1 MAQNGKGQRGSGS
14 GKSRAGGGSV
24 KIIHKKDRETKAINE
39 NILALRAALFTSAGK
54 DKNVL
59 DGIAAPFMTYD
70 RNGVKATIE
79 LKFKLNKEEQ
89 DFAFNLTKANMED
102 IYEESGYGWDDSEKK
117 RELTENGL
125 RVLLIRDVSEQAVV
139 TAAVAEGGGAAPAAA
154 KAAMPGKLLAFA
166 HFRFTVQGEVMDQMA
181 GNTTLYVMDVQVLP
195 EYQRKGLGK
204 HLITLCELIARRE
217 NMSSISVPIQ
227 SGEHSAKMWVEKSL
241 RGYSPDVGLTLYGF
255 DAEEEGFE
263 VFAKA
268 FPAAAPKPSA
278 TAVAAATAAAAVMAA
293 KADSTKAASVPENV
307 FVALKAE
314 VEREAQSSEENKLSD
329 SFQEAQENG
338 DNEEEDEK
346 EEEEEEEEDDE
357 EGEEGEDDVDLSGVD
372 VEQVVEQL
380 SALFLKENG
389 TAPTA
394 EHIAQWR
401 QAVTAGAAA
410 DSNSSGAPGASA
422 I

>member
-1 MAQNGKGQRGSGS
+1 MAQNGKGARGSGS
-14 GKSRAGGGSV
+14 GKSRSGGGSV
-24 KIIHKKDRETKAINE
+24 TILHKKDRETKAINE

-59 DGIAAPFMTYD
+59 DGIASPFMTYD
-70 RNGVKATIE
+70 RNGVKASIE
-79 LKFKLNKEEQ
+79 LKFKLNKVEQ

-117 RELTENGL
+117 RELTENGA
-125 RVLLIRDVSEQAVV
+125 RVLLMRDMSEEVEVTSAVV
-139 TAAVAEGGGAAPAAA
+139 EGGGGAAPAAA
-154 KAAMPGKLLAFA
+154 KAAKPGKLLAFA

-227 SGEHSAKMWVEKSL
+227 NGEHSAKVWVEKSL

-268 FPAAAPKPSA
+268 FPAAAPKPS
-278 TAVAAATAAAAVMAA
+278 VAAAAAAAVMTA
-293 KADSTKAASVPENV
+293 KAESAKAAAVPDNV

-314 VEREAQSSEENKLSD
+314 VERVSMRD
-329 SFQEAQENG
+329 S
-338 DNEEEDEK
+338 
-346 EEEEEEEEDDE
+346 
-357 EGEEGEDDVDLSGVD
+357 
-372 VEQVVEQL
+372 
-380 SALFLKENG
+380 
-389 TAPTA
+389 
-394 EHIAQWR
+394 I
-401 QAVTAGAAA
+401 
-410 DSNSSGAPGASA
+410 NSP
-422 I
+422 II